1 MQLFNDLTKTKYAKE
16 QYKFDVA
23 ILKQRV
29 AYNHLPNSFD
39 SLQIPPPILITT
51 VNNESIRQRLT
62 DRCEKSL
69 QRTESDMI
77 AIYIAT
83 VEAKLN
89 EFKMKFDTD
98 LAQMKQYQ
106 RSGAPHKK
114 LTGTMIRLM
123 ERRFLNN
130 NERFTRL
137 YKLKLRFFVNAP
149 TVMN

>member
-1 MQLFNDLTKTKYAKE
+1 
-16 QYKFDVA
+16 
-23 ILKQRV
+23 
-29 AYNHLPNSFD
+29 
-39 SLQIPPPILITT
+39 
-51 VNNESIRQRLT
+51 
-62 DRCEKSL
+62 
-69 QRTESDMI
+69 MI

>member
-1 MQLFNDLTKTKYAKE
+1 M
-16 QYKFDVA
+16 A

-39 SLQIPPPILITT
+39 SLHISPPILIET
-51 VNNESIRQRLT
+51 VSNETIRQRLT

-69 QRTESDMI
+69 QRTKSNMI
-77 AIYIAT
+77 AFYIAT
-83 VEAKLN
+83 AEAKLN

-106 RSGAPHKK
+106 RFGAPHKN

-123 ERRFLNN
+123 ERHFLNN
-130 NERFTRL
+130 NERFIRL
-137 YKLKLRFFVNAP
+137 YKLKVRFFVKAA